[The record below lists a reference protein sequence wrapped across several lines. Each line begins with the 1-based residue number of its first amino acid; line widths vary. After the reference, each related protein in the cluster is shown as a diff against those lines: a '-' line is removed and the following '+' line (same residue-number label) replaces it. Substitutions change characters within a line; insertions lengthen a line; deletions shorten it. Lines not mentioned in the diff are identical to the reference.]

1 MPPVQRQDTSQ
12 SFEPWKPKLTLPE
25 RSSYG
30 DLDHGHLYRSR
41 GDDIEMKRNLENRRK
56 RMVKQETL
64 HQIKFEA
71 ALQNALLE
79 RSEGTKGIASISTT
93 GHSFTIHDQK
103 QFAKLILPQ
112 ILTNSKHFPSFVRL
126 MLKYGFK
133 RTKNKNGI
141 CFHRLNFITQ
151 DALKPTRSKASKRS

>member
-1 MPPVQRQDTSQ
+1 MLQVQKQDTSR

-41 GDDIEMKRNLENRRK
+41 GDDIEIKRNLENRRK

-79 RSEGTKGIASISTT
+79 QSGGTKGIASISTT
-93 GHSFTIHDQK
+93 GHSFTILDQK
-103 QFAKLILPQ
+103 
-112 ILTNSKHFPSFVRL
+112 
-126 MLKYGFK
+126 
-133 RTKNKNGI
+133 
-141 CFHRLNFITQ
+141 
-151 DALKPTRSKASKRS
+151 